1 MLQYPTNGNPPTLF
15 LVLRGKFFP
24 INDFFIYIYI
34 YNLKMQ
40 FVNKDFTH

>member
-15 LVLRGKFFP
+15 LVLRGKVFP
-24 INDFFIYIYI
+24 INDFIYIYI
-34 YNLKMQ
+34 WNLKMQ